1 MRRKL
6 LGISNVGS
14 DATGRL
20 LIIYSAFVRYVRK
33 KWEYNEAVH
42 QLFIDFKKAYD
53 SVRREVLYNILIE
66 FGVPKKLI
74 RLIKMCLTETY
85 SRVRVGKNVSDMF
98 PIKNGLKQGDALS
111 PLFFNFAL
119 EYAVRRV
126 QVNQDGLKL
135 NGTHQLLAY
144 ADEVNILGGI
154 VDTVKKNAEGLVAAT
169 KEIGLEVNAHKTK

>member
-6 LGISNVGS
+6 LGIINVGS

-20 LIIYSAFVRYVRK
+20 LIIYSAFIKYLKK

-42 QLFIDFKKAYD
+42 QLFIDFKKSYD
-53 SVRREVLYNILIE
+53 SVRREVLYNIVIE
-66 FGVPKKLI
+66 FGVPKKLV

-85 SRVRVGKNVSDMF
+85 STVHVGKNLSDML
-98 PIKNGLKQGDALS
+98 PIRNGLKKGDALS
-111 PLFFNFAL
+111 PLLFNFDL
-119 EYAVRRV
+119 EYANRRV

-144 ADEVNILGGI
+144 ADDVYILGRS
-154 VDTVKKNAEGLVAAT
+154 VDTVKKNAETLVAAT